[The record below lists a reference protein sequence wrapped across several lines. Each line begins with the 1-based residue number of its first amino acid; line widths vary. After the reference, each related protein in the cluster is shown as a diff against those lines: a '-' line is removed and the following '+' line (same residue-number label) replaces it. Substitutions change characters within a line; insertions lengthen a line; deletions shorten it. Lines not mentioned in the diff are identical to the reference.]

1 MIFGTRGSGR
11 ITVDLNVEIGWPCR
25 VPSNLFGGLS
35 RLMKQEFTVWFTGL
49 PSSGKSTL
57 AGLLQQ
63 RIRDRGFPVMVLDGD
78 EVRTWLTAGLGFS
91 REDRDENIR
100 RISHLALFQNR
111 ASVITITAAISP
123 YRGARER
130 ARELI
135 GRFLEVYVD
144 CPLAVCEERDVK
156 GLYKK
161 ARRGEVQHFTGV
173 SDPYEPPTAPDLI
186 LRTDLESKEQCVT
199 RIIERV
205 EQLGYL
211 PAGHVRCEVILP
223 SELVDG
229 LGSNASA
236 LVAGLASRE
245 ARLSGAGQPVT
256 TAEWGK
262 IEQRLRAFGY
272 LQ

>member
-1 MIFGTRGSGR
+1 
-11 ITVDLNVEIGWPCR
+11 
-25 VPSNLFGGLS
+25 
-35 RLMKQEFTVWFTGL
+35 MKQEFTVWLTGL

-57 AGLLQQ
+57 ASLLQA
-63 RIRDRGFPVMVLDGD
+63 RIRARGFPVMVLDGD

-100 RISHLALFQNR
+100 RIAHLALFQNR

-173 SDPYEPPTAPDLI
+173 SDPYESPVTSDVVV
-186 LRTDLESKEQCVT
+186 RTDRESKEQCVT
-199 RIIERV
+199 RIMERI

-236 LVAGLASRE
+236 LLAGLASRE
-245 ARLSGAGQPVT
+245 TRLSGAGQPVT

-262 IEQRLRAFGY
+262 IEQRLRDFGY
-272 LQ
+272 LR